1 MRHHC
6 PPPQAWQCN
15 ELMHYDIT
23 ASTRP
28 IGAKPL
34 MPPSRKT
41 AGKSTSRAKPAPP
54 RQRPSPNPRL
64 NEAMACDTAFRIV
77 ARRHLDAL
85 NANHET
91 TCNGDPAALHEMR
104 IALTHLRTAIL
115 FFSPMVHDTVR
126 DEVRD
131 ELKWLNSELGAVR
144 DLDVAVDRVKAL
156 DQKRPQA
163 TEVLRSWNE
172 KRAEGHRYLAR
183 ILNSVRYR
191 WLMEQTSGWIEN
203 GPWSTKKGKQA
214 AKERASPIGAY
225 SASKLE
231 EWEDKLLKKSRKLHR
246 MGTKKRHRLRL
257 FNKKLTYSIDSLED
271 LYAEK
276 KFSKQKTALKHLS
289 KAQKSLGQLNDAAR
303 GNELANE
310 LEQKG
315 VRTPVEFLKP
325 KRRKQLL
332 KKASKAYH
340 KLGSLRIP

>member
-1 MRHHC
+1 
-6 PPPQAWQCN
+6 
-15 ELMHYDIT
+15 
-23 ASTRP
+23 
-28 IGAKPL
+28 

-41 AGKSTSRAKPAPP
+41 AVQTAARDRPAPP
-54 RQRPSPNPRL
+54 RQRPSTNPRL
-64 NEAMACDTAFRIV
+64 NGAMACDTAFRIV

-85 NANHET
+85 SANHQA
-91 TCNGDPAALHEMR
+91 TCNGDPTALHQMR

-163 TEVLRSWNE
+163 TEVLNSWNE
-172 KRAEGHRYLAR
+172 KRAEGHHYLAR

-191 WLMEQTSGWIEN
+191 WLFDQTSGWIEN

-214 AKERASPIGAY
+214 AKERASPIGPY

-231 EWEDKLLKKSRKLHR
+231 EWEDKLLKKSRKLR
-246 MGTKKRHRLRL
+246 KMGTKKRHRLRL

-271 LYAEK
+271 LYADK
-276 KFSKQKTALKHLS
+276 SFSKQKTALKHLS

-303 GNELANE
+303 GNALAGE

-315 VRTPVEFLKP
+315 VQTPVQFLKP
-325 KRRKQLL
+325 KRKKRLL
-332 KKASKAYH
+332 KKVSKAYH
-340 KLGSLRIP
+340 KLGKLR